1 MTRLSEFAPAKVNLS
16 LHVGPPKENGRHD
29 LVSLV
34 AFADVDTADVIT
46 AEPAS
51 HFSLAVDGPY
61 AEQSGPA
68 KHNLVLK
75 AARAMND
82 ALDGNA
88 PTLAFRL
95 IKNLPCAA
103 GIGGGSAD
111 AGAALRLIVRAHGGE
126 TVQAR
131 AETIAPLLG
140 GDVLACFRNLPGL
153 MTGEGENFDPVLSV
167 PRIPAVLV
175 NPGIA
180 CPTGPVF
187 AAYDDVAPNA
197 LPDHPP
203 LPDNRTAIRAFLSW
217 LRDNTENSLETPAM
231 SKHPEITRTLATLQA
246 VPGARLIRMSG
257 SGATCFALFDSMDAA
272 EDAAVS
278 LSGRNADWWV
288 RATMLGAGS

>member
-1 MTRLSEFAPAKVNLS
+1 MTRLSELAPAKINLS
-16 LHVGPPKENGRHD
+16 LHVGPPKENGRHN
-29 LVSLV
+29 LISLV
-34 AFADVDTADVIT
+34 AFADVEAADQIT

-51 HFSLAVDGPY
+51 HFSIAIDGPY
-61 AEQSGPA
+61 AAQTGLA
-68 KHNLVLK
+68 RDNLVLK

-88 PTLAFRL
+88 PQLAFRL

-111 AGAALRLIVRAHGGE
+111 AGAALRLIVRAHGGDH
-126 TVQAR
+126 VQAM

-153 MTGEGENFDPVLSV
+153 MTGEGETFEPVLSV
-167 PRIPAVLV
+167 PRIPAVLI
-175 NPGIA
+175 NPGVA

-187 AAYDDVAPNA
+187 TAYDQVAPTA
-197 LPDHPP
+197 IPDHPP
-203 LPDNRTAIRAFLSW
+203 LPDNRTSLRAFLSW

-231 SKHPEITRTLATLQA
+231 SKHPDITRTLATLQA

-272 EDAAVS
+272 EAAAATLAAQDPS
-278 LSGRNADWWV
+278 WWV
-288 RATMLGAGS
+288 RATMLGAGQ

>member
-16 LHVGPPKENGRHD
+16 LHVGPPKENGRHT
-29 LVSLV
+29 LISLV
-34 AFADVDTADVIT
+34 AFADETISDVVT

-61 AEQSGPA
+61 ASQSGPA
-68 KHNLVLK
+68 KDNLILK

-88 PTLAFRL
+88 PPLAFRL
-95 IKNLPCAA
+95 MKNLPCAA

-126 TVQAR
+126 TVQTM

-153 MTGEGENFDPVLSV
+153 MTGEGENYDPLLSV
-167 PRIPAVLV
+167 PVMPAILV
-175 NPGIA
+175 NAGVA

-187 AAYDDVAPNA
+187 DAYDQVAPDRV
-197 LPDHPP
+197 PEHPP
-203 LPDNRTAIRAFLSW
+203 LPDNRTALRAFLTW

-246 VPGARLIRMSG
+246 MPGARLIRMSG
-257 SGATCFALFDSMDAA
+257 SGATCFALFDSMEAA
-272 EDAAVS
+272 ETAAAS
-278 LSGRNADWWV
+278 LTAQREDWWI
-288 RATMLGAGS
+288 RTAMLGAGA